1 MTHDP
6 SACLATRPTSTVR
19 SRSPNLID
27 SFKYFLTV
35 IFVRLL
41 LTRPG
46 DHRPA
51 RSVSSTAIWVCTLV
65 AWVPKI
71 EKAAEPGREALA
83 AFFDCKAA
91 RVAWFLYRRHV
102 RLGSSSSI
110 TRAFFRRFEDSP
122 V

>member
-35 IFVRLL
+35 MFVRLL
-41 LTRPG
+41 LTRP
-46 DHRPA
+46 DDQRPA
-51 RSVSSTAIWVCTLV
+51 RSVSCTAIWVCTQV

-91 RVAWFLYRRHV
+91 RVAWFPVSPSRSARIKLFDN
-102 RLGSSSSI
+102 
-110 TRAFFRRFEDSP
+110 ACFFRDSKIP
-122 V
+122 